1 MDAEQIA
8 AEMAERGLELDA
20 LVERFR
26 KHDQHIGVS
35 WFAECV
41 ATTAVLLIQAKNQE
55 QRTHVLGTFAI
66 AMWQAGYDAAPKLEF
81 VLPEGAQG

>member
-8 AEMAERGLELDA
+8 AEMAERELDLDA

-41 ATTAVLLIQAKNQE
+41 ATTAVLLSQANNEE
-55 QRTHVLGTFAI
+55 QRTHVLATLAL

-81 VLPEGAQG
+81 VLPEGAAG

>member
-26 KHDQHIGVS
+26 KHDKHIGVS

-41 ATTAVLLIQAKNQE
+41 ATTAVLLSQANNQE
-55 QRTHVLGTFAI
+55 ARTHVLATLAI
-66 AMWQAGYDAAPKLEF
+66 AMWQRGYEAAPKLEF
-81 VLPEGAQG
+81 VLPEGGVG